1 VRILCRTDL
10 KNPPTSVGGIW
21 SFQTTLLEEELVEF
35 GFTEEQEMI
44 RSQAAEFFK
53 NECPVSKVRELMG
66 SEHAFSPDLWEKL
79 AAMGWLGLVFPEK
92 YGGAGLTFV
101 ELTVLLEAMG
111 RALVPGSFFSTVV
124 LAGLILLEA
133 ADEDQKER
141 WLRPLTEGNLKATL
155 ALAEPNGSWKA
166 AGLAAVTAERSGG
179 EYVIN
184 GTKLFVPDAQKA
196 DLIICAAR
204 TGSSSISESNIT
216 LFAVEP
222 NIEGLKIT
230 RLKTMDQTRG
240 LYEVTF
246 NRVRVS
252 ADRVLGTPG
261 KSWPVIERVIDKATI
276 GLCAEMVGG
285 AQSVLDMCVQYAKER
300 VQFGRPIGSFQ
311 AIQHKCADM
320 LLMIESARSAVYAAA
335 WIASQDRD
343 DTPLYSSI
351 AKAYTSDASRF
362 VAGEGIQIHGGMGF
376 TWEHDVHL
384 YFKRAKADEFN
395 FGDANYH
402 RARVAQL
409 LGL

>member
-1 VRILCRTDL
+1 
-10 KNPPTSVGGIW
+10 
-21 SFQTTLLEEELVEF
+21 VEF

-53 NECPVSKVRELMG
+53 NECPVSKVRELMA
-66 SEHAFSPDLWEKL
+66 SEHAYSADLWDKL
-79 AAMGWLGLVFPEK
+79 AAMGWLGLMFPEK

-111 RALVPGSFFSTVV
+111 RALMPGSFFSSVV
-124 LAGLILLEA
+124 LAGLTILEA
-133 ADEDQKER
+133 ADEEQKER
-141 WLRPLTEGNLKATL
+141 WLIPLTEGKLRATL
-155 ALAEPNGSWKA
+155 ALTEPNVSWISSA
-166 AGLAAVTAERSGG
+166 VTAVTAERSGSD
-179 EYVIN
+179 YLIN
-184 GTKLFVPDAQKA
+184 GTKLFVPDAQTA

-204 TGSSSISESNIT
+204 TTSSSFKDGIS
-216 LFAVEP
+216 LLAVDP
-222 NIEGLKIT
+222 TAEGLRIK
-230 RLKTMDQTRG
+230 RLKTMDQTRS

-246 NRVRVS
+246 KRVRVS
-252 ADRVLGTPG
+252 ADRVLGNPG
-261 KSWPVIERVIDKATI
+261 KAGSLIERVIDKATI
-276 GLCAEMVGG
+276 GLCAEMVGC
-285 AQSVLDMCVQYAKER
+285 AQSILDMCVSYARER

-320 LLMIESARSAVYAAA
+320 LLLIESSRSAVYAAA
-335 WIASQDRD
+335 CMAGQDQD

-362 VAGEGIQIHGGMGF
+362 VASEGIQIHGGMGF
-376 TWEHDVHL
+376 TWEHDVHI

-395 FGDANYH
+395 FGDANFH